1 MLRAEAVK
9 PVEQALR
16 LDPLGRGREMWERC
30 VTPTPIWPSGK
41 RRSHGARSRPRQT
54 RRCSF
59 ELSAAYGS
67 LGRPADAANAV
78 AELRKRRPEASVQD
92 YGNLQDFANPTFIS
106 ERDRI
111 IEGLRKAGLPES

>member
-1 MLRAEAVK
+1 MFFRT
-9 PVEQALR
+9 
-16 LDPLGRGREMWERC
+16 LG
-30 VTPTPIWPSGK
+30 
-41 RRSHGARSRPRQT
+41 
-54 RRCSF
+54 
-59 ELSAAYGS
+59 AYGS

-106 ERDRI
+106 ESDRI